1 MTEITNRKKNMIAIN
16 THLSIL
22 KLNVNE
28 LIKKR
33 NQSFVDTR
41 ESSYLPFTQKPSSS
55 ERMEKGLQE
64 NGTRKQA
71 KANILISDKI
81 NQIKMNQNKE
91 GSVIII
97 NST

>member
-1 MTEITNRKKNMIAIN
+1 MIAIN

-55 ERMEKGLQE
+55 ERMEKGL
-64 NGTRKQA
+64 
-71 KANILISDKI
+71 
-81 NQIKMNQNKE
+81 
-91 GSVIII
+91 
-97 NST
+97 